1 MSVTIH
7 PPVLMRVIQTMRFL
21 CAVLISLAL
30 SPAVFARGLDA
41 ERSTINYLSIKKG
54 TVAEVGRFDTFNAS
68 LSDGGELKLE
78 IDLSSVNSNIAQR
91 DQRMRDFLFEV
102 ARFPVAT
109 VKAQLAM
116 APLLELGVGEE
127 LALDV
132 NGRLHLHGVAHPVTA
147 SLRVQRLADGALRA
161 STVAPI
167 ILNTDDFALQDGLEK
182 LRSLASLPS
191 IDSVAPVFFSLVF
204 KP

>member
-1 MSVTIH
+1 
-7 PPVLMRVIQTMRFL
+7 MRFL
-21 CAVLISLAL
+21 CAVLVSLVL
-30 SPAVFARGLDA
+30 SPAAFAMGLDA

-54 TVAEVGRFDTFNAS
+54 TVAEVGRFDAFSAS

-102 ARFPVAT
+102 ARFPTAT

-116 APLLELGVGEE
+116 APLLKLGVGEE
-127 LALDV
+127 STLDV
-132 NGRLHLHGVAHPVTA
+132 NGRLSLHGNSHPVTA
-147 SLRVQRLADGALRA
+147 SIRVQRLADGSLRA
-161 STVAPI
+161 STVSPI

-182 LRSLASLPS
+182 LRSLASLSS
-191 IDSVAPVFFSLVF
+191 IDSVVPVFFSLVF

>member
-1 MSVTIH
+1 MK
-7 PPVLMRVIQTMRFL
+7 FL
-21 CAVLISLAL
+21 CAMLVSLAL
-30 SPAVFARGLDA
+30 SPAIFAMELDA
-41 ERSTINYLSIKKG
+41 ERSSINYLSIKKG
-54 TVAEVGRFDTFNAS
+54 TVAELGSFDVFNAS
-68 LSDGGELKLE
+68 LSNGGQLKLE
-78 IDLSSVNSNIAQR
+78 IDLSSVNSTIAQR

-116 APLLELGVGEE
+116 APLLKLGVGEE
-127 LALDV
+127 LTLDV
-132 NGRLHLHGVAHPVTA
+132 NGRLHLHGIAHPVTA
-147 SLRVQRLADGALRA
+147 VIRVQGLADGALRA

-182 LRSLASLPS
+182 LRSLASLSS